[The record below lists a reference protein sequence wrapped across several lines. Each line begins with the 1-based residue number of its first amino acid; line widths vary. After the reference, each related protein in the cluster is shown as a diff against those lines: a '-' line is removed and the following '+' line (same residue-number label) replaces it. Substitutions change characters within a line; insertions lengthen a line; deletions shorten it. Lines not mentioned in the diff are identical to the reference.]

1 MKIVKNIRRF
11 IFLALWLVLGS
22 CVLVLL
28 IASINIKKQ
37 KSCRAVEIEIEGV
50 EEYYFLDKNEILKI
64 ISDDN
69 SYSLVGKEIEGF
81 DLQRLEKLLRK
92 NVWVQHAELFFDNN
106 LVLHVKVREREPVA
120 RIFTK
125 IGHSFYIDSSGYKMP
140 LHNKL
145 SARLPVFTGF
155 PANQPELHGADSL
168 LMDHIKKISLY
179 ILNDSFWMA
188 QVAQVDITQSRTF
201 ELYPTIGNHV
211 IEFGSGENYS
221 QKFRNLFVFY
231 RQVLTHTGLDKY
243 SRLNVQYENQVIGTR
258 KGEVAR
264 YDSIQALKNIQKM
277 IQEATR
283 IAEDTLYAP
292 VVTVEPVAEK
302 KPVVTPLAGL
312 VKKPVVTAVA
322 PVMKKPV
329 VIAKTVKKAPANVNK
344 QTKATVVRKP
354 AAPVKNTVQ
363 PKAAVKKNQK
373 KESTIK
379 KHQPKAVMPKKNET
393 KKRK

>member
-1 MKIVKNIRRF
+1 MKIIKNIRRF

-37 KSCRAVEIEIEGV
+37 KSCKAVEIEIEGV
-50 EEYYFLDKNEILKI
+50 EEYYFLDKNDILKI
-64 ISDDN
+64 ISEN
-69 SYSLVGKEIEGF
+69 NTYSLVGREIEVF
-81 DLQRLEKLLRK
+81 DLHRLENLLRK
-92 NVWVQHAELFFDNN
+92 NVWVKYAELFFDNN

-125 IGHSFYIDSSGYKMP
+125 IGQSFYIDSSGYRMP

-155 PANQPELHGADSL
+155 PANQPQLHGADSL

-188 QVAQVDITQSRTF
+188 QVAQVDITQNRTF
-201 ELYPTIGNHV
+201 ELFPTIGNHV
-211 IEFGSGENYS
+211 IDFGSGENYE

-231 RQVLTHTGLDKY
+231 KQVLTHTGIDKY
-243 SRLNVQYENQVIGTR
+243 SRLNVQYQNQVIGTR

-292 VVTVEPVAEK
+292 VVSAVRENKKPTEAAAPEIKKPAAPVAVRRE
-302 KPVVTPLAGL
+302 
-312 VKKPVVTAVA
+312 
-322 PVMKKPV
+322 
-329 VIAKTVKKAPANVNK
+329 VKKAPANVKK
-344 QTKATVVRKP
+344 QTKAAVRKKP
-354 AAPVKNTVQ
+354 APPVKRTAQAKTAQAKTATKKTNKKELTM
-363 PKAAVKKNQK
+363 KKN
-373 KESTIK
+373 
-379 KHQPKAVMPKKNET
+379 QPKAVMTKKNGL
-393 KKRK
+393 KKK